1 MKRVLLIIFISIFL
15 ILGLTACTK
24 SKNKSGVTMAIKKG
38 TLTSSGA
45 TVILINNTNKKIM
58 YGNPYEIEVKKDGK
72 WEKIDN
78 NLNFNLPLFYLLPG
92 ESKEM
97 KLKWEDGYGKLKK
110 GTYRIIK
117 NIRYESEEE
126 TSKDFIVSA
135 EFVIDNSK

>member
-24 SKNKSGVTMAIKKG
+24 SKNKSGVNMSIKKG
-38 TLTSSGA
+38 SLTSSGA
-45 TVILINNTNKKIM
+45 TIVLINNTDKKIM

-78 NLNFNLPLFYLLPG
+78 DLNFNLPAYYLLPG

-97 KLKWEDGYGKLKK
+97 KLMWEDGYGKLAK

-117 NIRYESEEE
+117 NIRYESKDGK
-126 TSKDFIVSA
+126 SKTLDVST
-135 EFVIDNSK
+135 EFVIDKN